1 MGTRENRSNDD
12 DDDDDDDS
20 VPINR
25 FDTWTTFTLDA
36 IDSNVFES
44 FVHVAVVVS

>member
-1 MGTRENRSNDD
+1 MGTRENRSN

-44 FVHVAVVVS
+44 FVHAAVVVS

>member
-1 MGTRENRSNDD
+1 MGTRENRSND

-44 FVHVAVVVS
+44 FVHVAVVGS

>member
-12 DDDDDDDS
+12 DDDDDS
-20 VPINR
+20 VPIDR